1 MVFQHKHTH
10 SGCRWRRRKDARPEE
25 ILDAAL
31 KVFTEKGFAGTRLD
45 EVARVAGISK
55 GTLYLYFKSKQEI
68 FEAAIQHTINPRLE
82 QVEKL
87 VSDDDGPA
95 ADLLT
100 RLLREWW
107 SYVTGSHISAL
118 PKLIIAESGN
128 FPELAEFFT
137 RSIVR
142 RTRQLFASVIQKG
155 MDRSEFISGDA
166 TTLARLALA
175 PMIQAVIWMHSLAPY
190 DDPLDPGQYI
200 DTHIQMF
207 IDSISMRRE

>member
-1 MVFQHKHTH
+1 MVFGHKNDYC
-10 SGCRWRRRKDARPEE
+10 GCRWRRRKDARPEE

-31 KVFTEKGFAGTRLD
+31 VVFTEKGFAGTRLE
-45 EVARVAGISK
+45 EVARAAGISK

-87 VSDDDGPA
+87 VDDDDGPA
-95 ADLLT
+95 ADLLV

-107 SYVTGSHISAL
+107 SNVTGSHISAL
-118 PKLIIAESGN
+118 PKLIISESGN

-137 RSIVR
+137 RHVVR
-142 RTRQLFASVIQKG
+142 RTRHLFASVIQKG
-155 MDRSEFISGDA
+155 MDGGEFISGDA

-175 PMIQAVIWMHSLAPY
+175 PMIQGVIWMHSLAPY
-190 DDPLDPGQYI
+190 DDPQDPEQYI
-200 DTHIQMF
+200 DTHIRMF
-207 IDSISMRRE
+207 IQSISMRQE

>member
-1 MVFQHKHTH
+1 MAFQHC
-10 SGCRWRRRKDARPEE
+10 GCRWRRRKDARPEE

-31 KVFTEKGFAGTRLD
+31 AVFTEKGFAGTRLD
-45 EVARVAGISK
+45 EVARAAGISK

-87 VSDDDGPA
+87 VGDDEGPA
-95 ADLLT
+95 ADLLA
-100 RLLREWW
+100 RLIREWW

-118 PKLIIAESGN
+118 PKLIISESGN
-128 FPELAEFFT
+128 FPELAKFFT
-137 RSIVR
+137 QHVVR

-155 MDRSEFISGDA
+155 MDRGEFINGDA

-175 PMIQAVIWMHSLAPY
+175 PMIQGVIWMHSLAPY
-190 DDPLDPGQYI
+190 DDPQDPGQYI
-200 DTHIQMF
+200 DTHIRMF
-207 IDSISMRRE
+207 IESISMRQE